1 MYVLLLYML
10 ILFILGIIFDMF
22 FNFGM
27 LELIIGILDLLFFIL
42 INLGFLGNINGNMND
57 DLKMFN
63 GILLFF
69 NMIE

>member
-1 MYVLLLYML
+1 
-10 ILFILGIIFDMF
+10 MF

-69 NMIE
+69 NMIEWELYFNFGEFCKIVIY

>member
-1 MYVLLLYML
+1 MD
-10 ILFILGIIFDMF
+10 IFCIIGIIFDMF